1 MFWSVT
7 PSIETESNDY
17 KWIYKLPKMNPIP
30 AQIIV
35 MKNTINWKIYHK
47 MHAIINASSF
57 TFVHSSVNLV
67 ADIARCGT
75 SLESAMVSTFHNL
88 ELKHQESFFIYLEL
102 IFT

>member
-1 MFWSVT
+1 
-7 PSIETESNDY
+7 
-17 KWIYKLPKMNPIP
+17 MNPIP